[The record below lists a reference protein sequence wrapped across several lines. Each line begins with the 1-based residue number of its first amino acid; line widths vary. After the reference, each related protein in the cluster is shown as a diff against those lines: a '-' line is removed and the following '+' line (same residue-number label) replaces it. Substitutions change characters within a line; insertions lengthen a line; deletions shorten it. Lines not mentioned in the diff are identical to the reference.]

1 MLLLLVQRL
10 GRHVV
15 RHRAARPLSTG
26 AAAVAKGG
34 FHIGGVKSDGTTK
47 RFYDRVSIFPID
59 VEEGVQNYAIDIDK
73 RLVQTPRKRIL
84 LVPTRE
90 LALAVA
96 GEWSL
101 QTDQVRPTSMPLTA
115 LVTTALDQFSC
126 PEESEKCLSKV
137 KAHLRSDAICFRVD
151 SPNELV
157 EKQTEMWD
165 PLIAWVKDEFNAPM
179 KTTTEL
185 TVDQPD
191 ASVDALYD
199 AIVSTDPW
207 RLSAIDSVASL
218 ARSYIIGLAVERGRI
233 TAQQAYE
240 ASRLHEDYQIANWGK
255 VEGGH
260 DIDQAYVSMKMS
272 AVGTYLELLPK
283 RADQ

>member
-1 MLLLLVQRL
+1 
-10 GRHVV
+10 
-15 RHRAARPLSTG
+15 
-26 AAAVAKGG
+26 
-34 FHIGGVKSDGTTK
+34 
-47 RFYDRVSIFPID
+47 
-59 VEEGVQNYAIDIDK
+59 
-73 RLVQTPRKRIL
+73 
-84 LVPTRE
+84 
-90 LALAVA
+90 
-96 GEWSL
+96 
-101 QTDQVRPTSMPLTA
+101 
-115 LVTTALDQFSC
+115 
-126 PEESEKCLSKV
+126 
-137 KAHLRSDAICFRVD
+137 
-151 SPNELV
+151 
-157 EKQTEMWD
+157 MWD